1 MTHPET
7 AAASTRTRPLAGIR
21 IVDLSNVFSG
31 PLATALLADQG
42 ASVIKVES
50 PEGDTSRSVGPAKGD
65 LSAAFISVNR
75 GKRSIALDL
84 KRPEAQHI
92 VAELVRRADVLVSNF
107 RPGVLQRLGLH
118 AARLRTLNPTLV
130 QLSITGFGPD
140 GPRAEDRAY
149 DAVIQAVAG
158 VCASHRDK
166 QTGQPAL
173 LATTLCD
180 KLTALTAA
188 QAVTA
193 ALFARSRDGQGR
205 HVEVSMLDATLAF
218 QWVDAMY
225 NQVFLDSPPLGFPE
239 MGVTLKPYATADGMV
254 AVMAPQ
260 QSEFAALCRALGR
273 PDIAADERFAS
284 LPSRSRHAAQL
295 RLVLEPL
302 MAQQQTSEFE
312 AASRAEGAPVGRVNE
327 REDVLTDPQVVHNKT
342 LIELDHGDVGRVRLA
357 RAAALF
363 DGVAFEPEAPAP
375 HLGEQGR
382 EVLRDFGFDGAQI
395 DAWVASGVLRVP
407 QG

>member
-1 MTHPET
+1 MNGLAPPS
-7 AAASTRTRPLAGIR
+7 AGPGPLAGIR

-31 PLATALLADQG
+31 PMATALLADQG

-50 PEGDTSRSVGPAKGD
+50 PEGDTSRKVGPAKGD
-65 LSAAFISVNR
+65 LSAAFITVNR

-84 KRPEAQHI
+84 KRPEAQDI
-92 VAELVRRADVLVSNF
+92 LAQLVRKADVLVSNF
-107 RPGVLQRLGLH
+107 RPGVLARLGLDH
-118 AARLRTLNPTLV
+118 VQVASLNPTLV
-130 QLSITGFGPD
+130 QLSITGFGAD

-158 VCASHRDK
+158 VSASHRDK
-166 QTGQPAL
+166 HSGQPAL

-188 QAVTA
+188 QAVSA
-193 ALFARSRDGQGR
+193 ALFARSRDGKGR
-205 HVEVSMLDATLAF
+205 HVEVAMLDATLAF

-225 NQVFLDSPPLGFPE
+225 NHVFLDAPPQGFPE

-273 PDIAADERFAS
+273 PDIAQDERFAS
-284 LPSRSRHAAQL
+284 LQVRSRHAPEL
-295 RLVLEPL
+295 RAVLEPL
-302 MAQQQTSEFE
+302 IAAQHTTAFE
-312 AASRAEGAPVGRVNE
+312 AASRVEGAPVGRVNE
-327 REDVLTDPQVVHNKT
+327 RAEVLTDPQVLHNKT
-342 LIELDHGDVGRVRLA
+342 LVELDHGSVGRVRLA

-363 DGVAFEPEAPAP
+363 DGAPFEPASPAP
-375 HLGEQGR
+375 HLGEHGR
-382 EVLRDFGFDGAQI
+382 AVLGEFGFDDAQI
-395 DAWVASGVLRVP
+395 SRWVASGVLHLPV
-407 QG
+407 GS

>member
-1 MTHPET
+1 MRTRAKDST
-7 AAASTRTRPLAGIR
+7 AARPLAGIR
-21 IVDLSNVFSG
+21 VIDLSNVFSG
-31 PLATALLADQG
+31 PLVTALLADQG

-50 PEGDTSRSVGPAKGD
+50 PEGDTSRHVGPAKGD
-65 LSAAFISVNR
+65 LSAAFITANR

-84 KRPEAQHI
+84 KQTEARQI
-92 VAELVRRADVLVSNF
+92 LAELVRNSDVLVSNF
-107 RPGVLQRLGLH
+107 RPGVLERLGLDRAH
-118 AARLRTLNPTLV
+118 LQELNPALLV
-130 QLSITGFGPD
+130 LAISGFGPD

-158 VCASHRDK
+158 VAASHRDK
-166 QTGQPAL
+166 HSGEPTL

-188 QAVTA
+188 QAITA

-225 NQVFLDSPPLGFPE
+225 NHVFLDAPPQGFPE
-239 MGVTLKPYATADGMV
+239 MGVTLKPYATADGLV

-273 PDIAADERFAS
+273 PDIAEDPRFAS
-284 LPSRSRHAAQL
+284 LQARSRNPGEL
-295 RLVLEPL
+295 RALLEPL
-302 MAQQQTSEFE
+302 LAQQQTTALE

-327 REDVLTDPQVVHNKT
+327 RAQVVTDAQVVHNKT
-342 LIELDHGDVGRVRLA
+342 LVELDHGDVGRVRLA
-357 RAAALF
+357 RAAARF
-363 DGVAFEPEAPAP
+363 DGVALEPKTPAP
-375 HLGEQGR
+375 HLGEHGR
-382 EVLRDFGFDGAQI
+382 AVLREFGFDDAQV
-395 DAWVASGVLRVP
+395 ARWVESGVVRLHDPR
-407 QG
+407 G